1 MTRRNTARKSI
12 QRFNRDDWLSLAL
25 ETLSKQ
31 GKSKLTIDR
40 LVADLGVTKGSFYW
54 HFENR
59 ADFIQQLLEYWAK
72 KFTYE
77 VVEKINTIEGDAGAR
92 LFCLMELLSRNDASR
107 YDIAVRAWAAQE
119 PAVAIVVRRVDMT
132 RLGYVKNLFRDLG
145 FDGDELTIRSR
156 AFLYWASFELGLFE
170 PLSKQENLRM
180 LEQRFAF
187 FYANRMRNFL
197 CRGYLDC
204 NCWHVRLPAVFL
216 RASQM

>member
-1 MTRRNTARKSI
+1 MTHRNTAKKSV
-12 QRFNRDDWLSLAL
+12 QRFSRDDWLSLAL

-77 VVEKINTIEGDAGAR
+77 VVDETNAIEGGAR
-92 LFCLMELLSRNDASR
+92 ERLYGLMELLTRNDASR

-132 RLGYVKNLFRDLG
+132 RLGYVKSLFRELG
-145 FDGDELTIRSR
+145 FEGDDLTIRSR
-156 AFLYWASFELGLFE
+156 AVLYWASFELGLFE
-170 PLSKQENLRM
+170 PLSKHESLRM
-180 LEQRFAF
+180 LELRFAF
-187 FYANRMRNFL
+187 FTRTA
-197 CRGYLDC
+197 
-204 NCWHVRLPAVFL
+204 
-216 RASQM
+216 

>member
-1 MTRRNTARKSI
+1 MTHRNTAKKSV

-77 VVEKINTIEGDAGAR
+77 VIDETNAIEGGAGER
-92 LFCLMELLSRNDASR
+92 LYGLMELLTRSDASR

-132 RLGYVKNLFRDLG
+132 RLGYVKSLFRELG
-145 FDGDELTIRSR
+145 FEGDDLTIRSR
-156 AFLYWASFELGLFE
+156 AVLYWTSFELGLFE
-170 PLSKQENLRM
+170 PLSKQESLRM
-180 LEQRFAF
+180 LELRFAF
-187 FYANRMRNFL
+187 FTRTT
-197 CRGYLDC
+197 
-204 NCWHVRLPAVFL
+204 
-216 RASQM
+216 

>member
-1 MTRRNTARKSI
+1 MTHRNTAKKSV

-31 GKSKLTIDR
+31 GKSRLTIDR

-59 ADFIQQLLEYWAK
+59 ADFIQQLLEHWAK

-77 VVEKINTIEGDAGAR
+77 VVDETNAIEGGAGER
-92 LFCLMELLSRNDASR
+92 LYGLMELLTRNDASR

-132 RLGYVKNLFRDLG
+132 RLGYVKSLFRELG
-145 FDGDELTIRSR
+145 FEGDDLTIRSR
-156 AFLYWASFELGLFE
+156 AVLYWTSFELGLFE
-170 PLSKQENLRM
+170 PLSKRESLRM
-180 LEQRFAF
+180 LELRFAF
-187 FYANRMRNFL
+187 FTRTA
-197 CRGYLDC
+197 
-204 NCWHVRLPAVFL
+204 
-216 RASQM
+216 

>member
-1 MTRRNTARKSI
+1 MTHRNTAKKSV

-31 GKSKLTIDR
+31 GKSRLTIDR

-59 ADFIQQLLEYWAK
+59 ADFIQQLLEHWAK

-77 VVEKINTIEGDAGAR
+77 VVDETNAIEGGAR
-92 LFCLMELLSRNDASR
+92 ERLYGLMELLTRNDASR
-107 YDIAVRAWAAQE
+107 YDVAVRAWAAQE

-132 RLGYVKNLFRDLG
+132 RLGYVKSLFRELG
-145 FDGDELTIRSR
+145 FEGDDLTIRSR
-156 AFLYWASFELGLFE
+156 AVLYWTSFELGLFE
-170 PLSKQENLRM
+170 PLSKHESLRM

-187 FYANRMRNFL
+187 FTRTA
-197 CRGYLDC
+197 
-204 NCWHVRLPAVFL
+204 
-216 RASQM
+216 